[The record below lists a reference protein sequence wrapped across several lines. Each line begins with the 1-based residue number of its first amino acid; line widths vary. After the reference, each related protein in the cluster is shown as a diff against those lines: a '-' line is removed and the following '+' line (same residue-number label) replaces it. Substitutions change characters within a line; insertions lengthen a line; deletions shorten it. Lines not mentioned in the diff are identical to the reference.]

1 MEYCDKENLEK
12 LGSKKHIGCFPFWN
26 PEKQKMEKLWVGRLE
41 RASEYPIPFDPAYIK
56 HLIKKQ
62 LPMTEEERD
71 MKQYREILSSKPEK
85 EIKTKYRLYR
95 FMRVFT
101 INTLKYLYRK
111 LGWL

>member
-62 LPMTEEERD
+62 LPMTEEEID
-71 MKQYREILSSKPEK
+71 MKQYREFLSSKPEK
-85 EIKTKYRLYR
+85 EIKTKEILYY
-95 FMRVFT
+95 FTRVF
-101 INTLKYLYRK
+101 IIKTLKCLYKK